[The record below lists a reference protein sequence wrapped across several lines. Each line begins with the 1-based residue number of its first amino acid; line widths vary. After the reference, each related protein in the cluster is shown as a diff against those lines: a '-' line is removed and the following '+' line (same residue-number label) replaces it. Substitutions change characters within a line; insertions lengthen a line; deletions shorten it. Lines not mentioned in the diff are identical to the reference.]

1 MLKENQMQLK
11 YHIKYTFLLEI
22 TNYFKIKIEY
32 IHKYLTNNFILVSYD
47 YISYNSNSFFSIH
60 TLSEIVM
67 KYTIGDSDCLIHI
80 YEVLKKKLSSKE

>member
-1 MLKENQMQLK
+1 LRKSGSWCTNNG
-11 YHIKYTFLLEI
+11 IFLSNDVI
-22 TNYFKIKIEY
+22 SKKTK
-32 IHKYLTNNFILVSYD
+32 NNFILVSYD

-67 KYTIGDSDCLIHI
+67 KYTIGDSDCVIHI